1 MSSIKKYTKVL
12 NIQDQ
17 NNSVCG
23 LLSSDLK
30 NELNVSEKNIE
41 ALSVEVHSN
50 TKTHK
55 NKSVSKSVKRVNKKN
70 ISCSTTEQFNNSSE
84 INKPI
89 VVQDFSEKNGHKKRM
104 VQTKTNNFFQ
114 TNVKPKH
121 ETGAGKV
128 HSPPIQVEE
137 RSTED
142 IVGNVNISNTTEI
155 VKTKNITKKESMDIF
170 SPKKGPILVTK
181 KKKLKLSRKREQL
194 IEELSVVQKKTEQL
208 SSLPQDANLK
218 KKNSM
223 DVFQVMMDNRKKSI
237 GMNSPGKEIV
247 REDDSKEVS
256 VLREIKAKRS
266 LSLSKWADLKG
277 AGRKR
282 EVEVLHEEHVKK
294 VLDKRAKSF
303 KSMLL
308 KDSKDTPLK
317 EKKGRIIK
325 IAKNDKKVTP
335 KANIDEIDCSS
346 DSEVCL
352 AEIQN
357 SKKRIR
363 DSKCDSEDKAVKK
376 TKLQSPKKNFLGSPN
391 HVKKPPFPEGSVL
404 DSTPKKVKTSQF
416 FKQRSLD
423 SPSSCVR
430 KSQSPKQSFLDSSSN
445 VKKPPSVDSTVVANL
460 SPPLRKKESMLSYF
474 DKKAESKEDEELIEV
489 LYFEDMGEHDC
500 ASESSEIIKV
510 KFKVKSKKY
519 KLKRK
524 SKIRK
529 SEKTVISD
537 ERHEIM
543 NNKLLTSEDNASLSK
558 VNILPTE
565 GKGDLPDVVKDEIDL
580 TEIVIS
586 ETNGGSR
593 PKRSIRKP
601 IKYIQESSEDSD
613 SDSEDYEIFS
623 KKTKQDKKNDKKKNN
638 NSTNKENLLQI
649 KQNENF
655 ENIVSPIKIVN
666 LQSPGQ
672 LQCMRSPRTIS
683 LLKRDSA
690 QTEALAPLFRKS
702 IPKPIIDQSVVE
714 ARRLFLHSGVPDSI
728 KIQVD
733 KVSTVSIHVNYFPSI
748 SHIQQI
754 PGESEPEYFIW
765 KLPTFKYKPDS
776 SLLSSIEDQQKTDS
790 QHLFK
795 DFISKND
802 TEKNSKNWSKMFN
815 DLATLNYKEGLKKL
829 KEDFPDFPVYRTFRK
844 LWGKYIIVP
853 KLSGNEVEN
862 GKLNEPETSIDC
874 PSKNGSLWTEKYKPA
889 ASCDILGNFRSVNS
903 LKKWLE
909 SWKEY
914 NELSASKVTKRSRKN
929 SDSSSDFC
937 TSDSESKDSI
947 RVPSNMMVVTGPP
960 GSGKTSCVYAIANE
974 LGINVLEV
982 NSSSRRTGRKI
993 LTELQEATQSH
1004 KVLTKMSSDSSTNSF
1019 FNSLGK
1025 SNDGNSHNSQSNK
1038 EFKTEKLSKKVALSR
1053 KNSERS
1059 SQNSFKLSNTEP
1071 PSQRSSDT
1079 NIMSLMLIDDADIVF
1094 EEDDGFVG
1102 ALAQLVQSSKR
1113 PVLIVASDLNCCHLQ
1128 RFMIDGNVVHFNPLY
1143 GKILGPW
1150 LDILVLIECNKIIPN
1165 LCSTLLDFNKGDI
1178 RSTLLQLQYWVL
1190 GSKNKRNSTAE
1201 SSQKA
1206 PNESHLDENSMSHSP
1221 LGDWLDDD
1229 SNLSWHK
1236 SSAKLNQE
1244 IDNSQCSVL
1253 SKSYK
1258 SCEFNLSTVLLS
1270 ELSQTRNLGS
1280 IWLNKSNLFSCVQEN
1295 GDSEIFESSEIA
1307 PEDAKERQSN
1317 FKMVQADLDSL
1328 FSLFDCMSAVDLMQS
1343 CNKCNTGVKLPWQT
1357 ELKDSLSESENFTMF
1372 QNHRD
1377 TSSAWCQYMIDHSS
1391 KCAERLLNLK
1401 SNQTDLAVLETEI
1414 SR

>member
-12 NIQDQ
+12 NTKHQ
-17 NNSVCG
+17 NNGVCG
-23 LLSSDLK
+23 LLSSGLK
-30 NELNVSEKNIE
+30 NGLNVSDKNIK
-41 ALSVEVHSN
+41 ALSVEVHN
-50 TKTHK
+50 KAKTDD
-55 NKSVSKSVKRVNKKN
+55 NESLSKSVESVNKKKN
-70 ISCSTTEQFNNSSE
+70 TCSTNEKS
-84 INKPI
+84 NKPM
-89 VVQDFSEKNGHKKRM
+89 VEKDVSEKNGHKKRM

-114 TNVKPKH
+114 TNEKPKNGT
-121 ETGAGKV
+121 EASKV
-128 HSPPIQVEE
+128 HSPPVQEEE

-142 IVGNVNISNTTEI
+142 NFGSVYNLKTTNTA
-155 VKTKNITKKESMDIF
+155 KTKRTIKKESMDIF
-170 SPKKGPILVTK
+170 SPKKSPSFVTK
-181 KKKLKLSRKREQL
+181 KKKLKLSRKSEQSTEDL
-194 IEELSVVQKKTEQL
+194 SVDQKKAEELSSPL
-208 SSLPQDANLK
+208 QDANLK

-256 VLREIKAKRS
+256 ALREIKAKRS

-277 AGRKR
+277 AGKKR
-282 EVEVLHEEHVKK
+282 EVEELHAEHVKT

-308 KDSKDTPLK
+308 KASKDTPLK
-317 EKKGRIIK
+317 EKKSKTIK
-325 IAKNDKKVTP
+325 GVKNVTP
-335 KANIDEIDCSS
+335 KVKIIEIECSS

-352 AEIQN
+352 AEIQTNQN
-357 SKKRIR
+357 SKKRNR
-363 DSKCDSEDKAVKK
+363 DSKCDSDDAAVKK
-376 TKLQSPKKNFLGSPN
+376 TKLQSPKDYFLGSPN
-391 HVKKPPFPEGSVL
+391 KVKKPPFPEESVL
-404 DSTPKKVKTSQF
+404 DSTPKKLKKPQF
-416 FKQRSLD
+416 IKQGSLD
-423 SPSSCVR
+423 SPSSCVK

-445 VKKPPSVDSTVVANL
+445 IKKPPSIDSKVVASL
-460 SPPLRKKESMLSYF
+460 SPPFKKKESMLSYF
-474 DKKAESKEDEELIEV
+474 DKKTQKEDHELIEV
-489 LYFEDMGEHDC
+489 LYFEDMSENDC
-500 ASESSEIIKV
+500 ESESSEIIKV
-510 KFKVKSKKY
+510 KFKVKSKKC
-519 KLKRK
+519 KLKRR

-529 SEKTVISD
+529 PEKNITSD
-537 ERHEIM
+537 ELHEIT
-543 NNKLLTSEDNASLSK
+543 NNKLLTSKGTASLSE
-558 VNILPTE
+558 VNILTTE
-565 GKGDLPDVVKDEIDL
+565 VKGDLPDAVTEEINS
-580 TEIVIS
+580 TKCVIS
-586 ETNGGSR
+586 ETNVALR

-601 IKYIQESSEDSD
+601 IKYIQESTEDSD

-649 KQNENF
+649 KQNKNF

-666 LQSPGQ
+666 LQSAGKI
-672 LQCMRSPRTIS
+672 QCMRSPRTIS
-683 LLKRDSA
+683 LLKCDSA
-690 QTEALAPLFRKS
+690 QTEVLAPLFRKS
-702 IPKPIIDQSVVE
+702 IPKPIIDQSVIE

-733 KVSTVSIHVNYFPSI
+733 KVSIVSIDVNYFPSI

-765 KLPTFKYKPDS
+765 KLPTSKYNADC
-776 SLLSSIEDQQKTDS
+776 SLLITSEDQQQTEE
-790 QHLFK
+790 QYLLK
-795 DFISKND
+795 DFISKSD
-802 TEKNSKNWSKMFN
+802 EKNSKNWSDMFN
-815 DLATLNYKEGLKKL
+815 DLTKLNYKEGLKKL

-844 LWGKYIIVP
+844 LWAKYNIVP
-853 KLSGNEVEN
+853 KLSGNDIEN
-862 GKLNEPETSIDC
+862 GKTNENETESNVDC
-874 PSKNGSLWTEKYKPA
+874 SSKNDSLWTEKYKPA

-914 NELSASKVTKRSRKN
+914 NELSASKVSKRSRKN

-937 TSDSESKDSI
+937 TSDSESKDST
-947 RVPSNMMVVTGPP
+947 RVPSNMMVVGGPP

-982 NSSSRRTGRKI
+982 NASSRRTGRKI

-1004 KVLTKMSSDSSTNSF
+1004 KVLTKMNSDSSANGIF
-1019 FNSLGK
+1019 ISLGK
-1025 SNDGNSHNSQSNK
+1025 SNEENSQKIQPNK
-1038 EFKTEKLSKKVALSR
+1038 EFKTEILSKKVALSR
-1053 KNSERS
+1053 KNSERN
-1059 SQNSFKLSNTEP
+1059 SQNSSKLSNTEP
-1071 PSQRSSDT
+1071 LSQRSSDT

-1113 PVLIVASDLNCCHLQ
+1113 PVLIVTSDLNCGHLQ
-1128 RFMIDGNVVHFNPLY
+1128 RFITDGNVVHFNPLY

-1190 GSKNKRNSTAE
+1190 GSKNKRNITEA
-1201 SSQKA
+1201 SSHKA
-1206 PNESHLDENSMSHSP
+1206 PSESRLIDENSMSHSP
-1221 LGDWLDDD
+1221 LADWLDDD

-1244 IDNSQCSVL
+1244 IENSQCNVVP
-1253 SKSYK
+1253 KSNK
-1258 SCEFNLSTVLLS
+1258 TEFNLSTVLLS
-1270 ELSQTRNLGS
+1270 ELSQTYNLGS
-1280 IWLNKSNLFSCVQEN
+1280 IWLNKSNLFNCVEEN
-1295 GDSEIFESSEIA
+1295 GDSEIFESSEVVLV
-1307 PEDAKERQSN
+1307 DAEERKS
-1317 FKMVQADLDSL
+1317 KLKLEQADLDSL
-1328 FSLFDCMSAVDLMQS
+1328 FNLFECMSAVDIMQS

-1372 QNHRD
+1372 QNHTD
-1377 TSSAWCQYMIDHSS
+1377 TSSVWCQYMIHHSS
-1391 KCAERLLNLK
+1391 KGAEKLLNLEN
-1401 SNQTDLAVLETEI
+1401 NQSDLAVLETEI